1 MGHPELPPVTNRAL
15 YIYRVFAKWFSF
27 FFFGLISIILLILIL
42 PPMRLFLNPRE
53 RFRKYEIRAMF
64 CLLGENAEAHPHL
77 VRRIHDEGHYIINHG
92 YFDKWA
98 IRMGEDE
105 FRNNLMLGERAIS
118 AALGK
123 ELNPK
128 LYRPHGGFY
137 SSGQEKIYRDA
148 GYTMVP
154 SSVRIYDAVITG
166 AKQDKAVAQIIE
178 KVEKMNGGLVLLHDA
193 RGSNVR
199 SKRELEKNPQGAY
212 NRSWIPEAVEEII
225 ISLRAKGFIFTEPL
239 I

>member
-1 MGHPELPPVTNRAL
+1 
-15 YIYRVFAKWFSF
+15 
-27 FFFGLISIILLILIL
+27 
-42 PPMRLFLNPRE
+42 
-53 RFRKYEIRAMF
+53 
-64 CLLGENAEAHPHL
+64 
-77 VRRIHDEGHYIINHG
+77 
-92 YFDKWA
+92 
-98 IRMGEDE
+98 
-105 FRNNLMLGERAIS
+105 MLGERAIS

-137 SSGQEKIYRDA
+137 SSGQGKIYRDA

-178 KVEKMNGGLVLLHDA
+178 KVEKMNGGLILLHDA

-199 SKRELEKNPQGAY
+199 SKRELEKNPHGAY